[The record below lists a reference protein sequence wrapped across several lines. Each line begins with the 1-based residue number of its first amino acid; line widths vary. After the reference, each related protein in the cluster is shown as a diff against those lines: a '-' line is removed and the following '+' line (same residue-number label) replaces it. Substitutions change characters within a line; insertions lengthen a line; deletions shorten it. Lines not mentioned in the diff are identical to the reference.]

1 MARVKVRHLVGKRG
15 RRGWRWY
22 WQPSAA
28 LAKEGWR
35 PIRLQGDQAEILAQ
49 AEKLNAE
56 LDAWRAA
63 GGGPRKPGTYI
74 RPGTLAALIRAFQAS
89 PRYERLSATT
99 KRDYAYHLRRLEAWG
114 GTHLLAGITPAVV
127 QKLYEALLPKSHAV
141 ANARIRVLRLLLSHG
156 RRVGMVGENAARSP
170 GLIGQKGRVR
180 IYTAAEEAALIAAAD
195 ASGRP
200 SIGDAVM
207 MGCDLG
213 QRRGDL
219 VRLPVVR
226 VQEGVVR
233 LTQRKRGARIAV
245 PLTPRLALRLEAAAK
260 RRKALDPEC
269 PTVLIDEA
277 TKRPYAETAFSRAF
291 AEVRAL
297 AVAGDAEKRLAPCP
311 SLADALFLD
320 SRDTAVTRL
329 AEAGCTI
336 PEIAAITGHS
346 LRSIYEILKHYLDLT
361 GEMASSAIAK
371 LVAHQN
377 AAGEAS
383 GGERNQSEVG
393 QI

>member
-15 RRGWRWY
+15 RKGWRWY

-28 LAKEGWR
+28 LAKDGWR
-35 PIRLQGDQAEILAQ
+35 TVRLQGAQAEILAQ

-56 LDAWRAA
+56 VDVWRAT
-63 GGGPRKPGTYI
+63 GGGPRVRGTYI
-74 RPGTLAALIRAFQAS
+74 RPDTLAALIRAFQAS
-89 PRYERLSATT
+89 PRYQRLAGTT

-141 ANARIRVLRLLLSHG
+141 ANARIRVLRLLLTHG
-156 RRVGMVGENAARSP
+156 RRIGMVRENAAAKP

-180 IYTAAEEAALIAAAD
+180 IYSAEEEAALVAAAD
-195 ASGRP
+195 KLGRP

-226 VQEGVVR
+226 IQEGVVR
-233 LTQRKRGARIAV
+233 LTQSKRGARIAV
-245 PLTPRLALRLEAAAK
+245 PLTPRLARRLEAAAA
-260 RRKALDPEC
+260 RRRALDPEC
-269 PTVLIDEA
+269 PTVLIDET
-277 TKRPYAETAFSRAF
+277 TKRPYGATAFSRAF
-291 AEVRAL
+291 AEIRAL
-297 AVAGDAEKRLAPCP
+297 AVAGSEKHGTAPCP
-311 SLADALFLD
+311 SVADALFLD
-320 SRDTAVTRL
+320 TRDTAVTRL

-361 GEMASSAIAK
+361 GAIASSAIAK
-371 LVAHQN
+371 LVAHQG
-377 AAGEAS
+377 AAAE
-383 GGERNQSEVG
+383 EEQNQSKVG
-393 QI
+393 QDLS